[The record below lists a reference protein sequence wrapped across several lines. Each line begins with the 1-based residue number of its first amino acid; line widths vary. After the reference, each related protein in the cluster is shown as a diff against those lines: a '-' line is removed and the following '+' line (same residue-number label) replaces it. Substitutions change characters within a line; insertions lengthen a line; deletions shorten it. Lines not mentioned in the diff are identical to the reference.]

1 MSQYYEIASKIL
13 DNSIGA
19 IELGIEDFKLSE
31 KDPRRLQSAV
41 RNLFAGI
48 LLLFKSKLAE
58 LSKEND
64 EALLKEKVRPI
75 VKDGDIKWVGYGKK
89 TVDVQ
94 LIKERFFS
102 LGISVDWGQL
112 EKLQQYRNNIEH
124 YFDKENVKS
133 DVVRTYIA
141 DSFVIIT
148 DFLKNQ
154 LDIDPLDTF
163 KPEIWEFFLQEK
175 NVFEQECKDR
185 DKEFEQLTWISYK
198 IKNYFKTFQCPECGC
213 QIVSGLNKDQRR
225 AEDELFTCRCCNTHF
240 EYEEILDSIIDDFSR
255 KECLSIKDRGAM
267 EIAYC
272 PECDEEKYIVSEQTC
287 FACGATGPF
296 ICKFCDNEVPP
307 CEFPIYGESKQ
318 CGACEY
324 KMDKIMEDD

>member
-1 MSQYYEIASKIL
+1 MSQHYKIASKIL
-13 DNSIGA
+13 DNSVSA
-19 IELGIEDFKLSE
+19 IELGIEDFKLSTR
-31 KDPRRLQSAV
+31 DPRRLHSAV

-48 LLLFKSKLAE
+48 ILLFKSKLAE
-58 LSKEND
+58 LSKEDD
-64 EALLKEKVRPI
+64 EALIKEKVLPI
-75 VKDGDIKWVGYGKK
+75 VKDGDIKWIGKGKK
-89 TVDVQ
+89 TVDVVQ
-94 LIKERFFS
+94 IKDRFSS

-112 EKLQQYRNNIEH
+112 EKFQQYRNNIEH

-185 DKEFEQLTWISYK
+185 DKEFEQLIWSSYK
-198 IKNYFKTFQCPECGC
+198 IKNYFKAFQCPECGC
-213 QIVSGLNKDQRR
+213 QIVSVFNHDKRK

-240 EYEEILDSIIDDFSR
+240 EYDEILDSIIDDFSR
-255 KECLSIKDRGAM
+255 KEFLAIKDGGEE
-267 EIAYC
+267 EIVFC
-272 PECDEEKYIVSEQTC
+272 PECGEGKYIVSEQTC
-287 FACGATGPF
+287 FACGVEGPF
-296 ICKFCDNEVPP
+296 VCDFCEDEVPP
-307 CEFPIYGESKQ
+307 SELVTYSETGQ
-318 CGACEY
+318 CGRCDHLFE
-324 KMDKIMEDD
+324 KIMEDD